1 MRRRLIDAHENRHQT
16 VMPASGTPM
25 TLATSE
31 KERRKLLKQLEN
43 VKELENNLRQEVVM
57 LKARLLESSQTKVS
71 YLLKISSVY

>member
-1 MRRRLIDAHENRHQT
+1 MRRRLIDAQENGHQT